1 MYLFCVLKLISNMI
15 QASHNANLKIGE
27 SFPWAGPGPRPLQK
41 HAAGTLQPHPKHTS
55 YWFRKPGKGARCICS
70 MYWLDAFALWFN
82 SWAEK
87 YEQKKIMSRRHD
99 NLRFNSWAEKNQ
111 WSEFGNRRF
120 NSWAEKVKSL
130 SPALCAESLYWI
142 CVLSLCTCYVCW
154 LCVLARCI
162 CSMYL
167 FCVLKLISNMIE
179 EI

>member
-1 MYLFCVLKLISNMI
+1 MSCSSQYTILCVLARCICSMYLFCVLKLISNMI

-87 YEQKKIMSRRHD
+87 IMSRKIMSRRHE
-99 NLRFNSWAEKNQ
+99 NLRESQIVEPGSVCWIF
-111 WSEFGNRRF
+111 
-120 NSWAEKVKSL
+120 VL
-130 SPALCAESLYWI
+130 DLCAEFVRL
-142 CVLSLCTCYVCW
+142 
-154 LCVLARCI
+154 LCVLTLCTG
-162 CSMYL
+162 SMHLLY
-167 FCVLKLISNMIE
+167 VLVLCTESDQ
-179 EI
+179 